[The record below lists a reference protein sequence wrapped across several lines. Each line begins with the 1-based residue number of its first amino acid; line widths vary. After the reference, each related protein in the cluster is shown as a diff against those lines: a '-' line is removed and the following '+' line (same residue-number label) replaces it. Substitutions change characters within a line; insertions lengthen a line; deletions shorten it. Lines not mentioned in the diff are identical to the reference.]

1 MTNPSPRGACGSGPQ
16 IVRRR
21 CPLVPLTIKDR
32 P

>member
-1 MTNPSPRGACGSGPQ
+1 MTPIPRGACGSGPQ

-21 CPLVPLTIKDR
+21 CPLVALTCKEQ